1 MSEVGFVIPREAG
14 DLLWVMR
21 RSYFVYILASR
32 SRTLYTGVTNDLEAR
47 VRQHRNGK
55 SDSFTA
61 RYRVHR
67 LVFFEEFGNI
77 REAIKREK
85 QIKHWVRAQ
94 RVALIEA
101 ANPTWKDLA
110 GERMLSYP
118 RMDEAAAKEK
128 SDSPRKRRARNDGLI
143 G

>member
-1 MSEVGFVIPREAG
+1 
-14 DLLWVMR
+14 
-21 RSYFVYILASR
+21 
-32 SRTLYTGVTNDLEAR
+32 VTNDLETR

-55 SDSFTA
+55 ADSFTA
-61 RYRVHR
+61 RYRIHR
-67 LVFFEEFGNI
+67 LVYFEEFGDI

-101 ANPTWKDLA
+101 ANPTWRDLA
-110 GERMLSYP
+110 GERMPAYP
-118 RMDEAAAKEK
+118 RMEEAA
-128 SDSPRKRRARNDGLI
+128 DSPRKGRARNDGLI